1 MTKLNK
7 ITVLLASV
15 AFAGAVFAAPSTNAS
30 DNWVSGHGNVQVK
43 DSFGDC
49 WRNSVWTPATAAAGC
64 GAVVAQAKQ
73 AEAVVAPA
81 EVKPVVNAQK
91 VTLAADAYFDYDKS
105 VVKAEGKAKLYD
117 LAAKI
122 ANLNLETL
130 VATGHTDSRG
140 TDKYNQALSLRRANA
155 VKAYLVSK
163 GIAADRIL
171 VEGKGESELA
181 VSPEKTAAD
190 YAANRRVIIEVVGT
204 AK

>member
-43 DSFGDC
+43 DSSGDC

-64 GAVVAQAKQ
+64 GAVVAKAE
-73 AEAVVAPA
+73 EAVVTPDA
-81 EVKPVVNAQK
+81 KPVVNAQK

-105 VVKAEGKAKLYD
+105 VVKAEGKAKLND
-117 LAAKI
+117 LAAQI
-122 ANLNLETL
+122 GNLNLETL

-140 TDKYNQALSLRRANA
+140 SDKYNQALSLRRANA

-181 VSPEKTAAD
+181 VNPEKTAAD

>member
-43 DSFGDC
+43 DSSGDC

-64 GAVVAQAKQ
+64 GAVVAKAE
-73 AEAVVAPA
+73 EAVVTPDA
-81 EVKPVVNAQK
+81 KPVVNAQK

-105 VVKAEGKAKLYD
+105 VVKAEGKAKLND
-117 LAAKI
+117 LAAQI
-122 ANLNLETL
+122 GNLNLETL

-140 TDKYNQALSLRRANA
+140 SDKYNQALSMRRANA

>member
-1 MTKLNK
+1 MIKLNK

-43 DSFGDC
+43 DSSGDC

-64 GAVVAQAKQ
+64 GAVVAKAE
-73 AEAVVAPA
+73 EAVATPD
-81 EVKPVVNAQK
+81 VKPVVNAQK

-105 VVKAEGKAKLYD
+105 VVKAEGKAKLDD

-122 ANLNLETL
+122 GNLNLETL

-140 TDKYNQALSLRRANA
+140 SDKYNQALSLRRANA

-181 VSPEKTAAD
+181 VNPEKTAAD

>member
-43 DSFGDC
+43 DSSGDC

-64 GAVVAQAKQ
+64 GAVVAQAE
-73 AEAVVAPA
+73 EAVVTPDA
-81 EVKPVVNAQK
+81 KPVVNAQK

-105 VVKAEGKAKLYD
+105 VVKAEGKAKLND
-117 LAAKI
+117 LAAQI
-122 ANLNLETL
+122 GNLNLETL

-140 TDKYNQALSLRRANA
+140 SDKYNQALSMRRANA

-181 VSPEKTAAD
+181 VNPEKTAAD

>member
-43 DSFGDC
+43 DSSGDC
-49 WRNSVWTPATAAAGC
+49 WRNSVWTPATAAVGC
-64 GAVVAQAKQ
+64 GAVVAQAD
-73 AEAVVAPA
+73 EVVATPD
-81 EVKPVVNAQK
+81 VKPVVNAQK

-105 VVKAEGKAKLYD
+105 VVKAEGKAKLDD

-122 ANLNLETL
+122 SNLNLETL

-140 TDKYNQALSLRRANA
+140 SDKYNQALSMRRANA

>member
-7 ITVLLASV
+7 VTVLLASV
-15 AFAGAVFAAPSTNAS
+15 AFAGAVFAAPSTASS
-30 DNWVSGHGNVQVK
+30 DNWRNGHGNLQWK
-43 DSFGDC
+43 DTSGDC

-64 GAVVAQAKQ
+64 GAVVAQA
-73 AEAVVAPA
+73 ETTTPVAPA

-105 VVKAEGKAKLYD
+105 VVKAEGKAKLND

-122 ANLNLETL
+122 SNLNLETL

>member
-43 DSFGDC
+43 DSSGDC

-64 GAVVAQAKQ
+64 GAVVAKAE
-73 AEAVVAPA
+73 EAVVTPD
-81 EVKPVVNAQK
+81 VKPVVNAQK

-105 VVKAEGKAKLYD
+105 VVKAEGKAKLND

-122 ANLNLETL
+122 GNLNLETL

-140 TDKYNQALSLRRANA
+140 SDKYNQALSMRRANA

-181 VSPEKTAAD
+181 VNPEKTAAD

>member
-43 DSFGDC
+43 DSSGDC

-64 GAVVAQAKQ
+64 GAVVAQA
-73 AEAVVAPA
+73 ETTTPVAPA

-105 VVKAEGKAKLYD
+105 VVKAEGKAKLND

-130 VATGHTDSRG
+130 VATGHTASRG

>member
-43 DSFGDC
+43 DSSGDC

-64 GAVVAQAKQ
+64 GAVVAQAE
-73 AEAVVAPA
+73 EAVVTPDA
-81 EVKPVVNAQK
+81 KPVVNAQK

-105 VVKAEGKAKLYD
+105 VVKAEGKAKLND

-122 ANLNLETL
+122 GNLNLETL

-140 TDKYNQALSLRRANA
+140 SDKYNQALSLRRANA

-181 VSPEKTAAD
+181 VNPEKTAAD

>member
-43 DSFGDC
+43 DSSGDC

-64 GAVVAQAKQ
+64 GAVVAQA
-73 AEAVVAPA
+73 ETTTPVAPA

-91 VTLAADAYFDYDKS
+91 VTLAADAYFDHDKS
-105 VVKAEGKAKLYD
+105 VVKAEGKAKLDD

>member
-43 DSFGDC
+43 DSSGDC

-64 GAVVAQAKQ
+64 GAVVAQVE
-73 AEAVVAPA
+73 EAVVTPDA
-81 EVKPVVNAQK
+81 KPVVNAQK

-105 VVKAEGKAKLYD
+105 VVKAEGKAKLDD

-122 ANLNLETL
+122 GDLNLETL

-140 TDKYNQALSLRRANA
+140 SDKYNQALSMRRANA

-181 VSPEKTAAD
+181 VNPEKTAAD

>member
-43 DSFGDC
+43 DSSGDC
-49 WRNSVWTPATAAAGC
+49 WRNSVWTPATAAVGC
-64 GAVVAQAKQ
+64 GAVVAQAD
-73 AEAVVAPA
+73 EVVATPD
-81 EVKPVVNAQK
+81 VKPVVNAQK

-105 VVKAEGKAKLYD
+105 VVKAEGKAKLND

-122 ANLNLETL
+122 SNLNLETL

-140 TDKYNQALSLRRANA
+140 SDKYNQALSMRRANA

>member
-43 DSFGDC
+43 DSSGDC

-64 GAVVAQAKQ
+64 GAVVAQA
-73 AEAVVAPA
+73 ETTTPVAPA

-91 VTLAADAYFDYDKS
+91 VTLAADAYFDHDKS
-105 VVKAEGKAKLYD
+105 VVKAEGKAKLND

>member
-43 DSFGDC
+43 DSSGDC

-64 GAVVAQAKQ
+64 GAVVAQA
-73 AEAVVAPA
+73 ETTTPVAPA

-105 VVKAEGKAKLYD
+105 VVKAEGKAKLDD

>member
-43 DSFGDC
+43 DSSGDC

-64 GAVVAQAKQ
+64 GAVVAKAE
-73 AEAVVAPA
+73 EAVVTPDA
-81 EVKPVVNAQK
+81 KPVVNAQK

-105 VVKAEGKAKLYD
+105 VVKAEGKAKLND
-117 LAAKI
+117 LAAQI
-122 ANLNLETL
+122 GNLNLETL

-140 TDKYNQALSLRRANA
+140 SDKYNQALSMRRANA

-181 VSPEKTAAD
+181 VNPEKTAAD

>member
-43 DSFGDC
+43 DSSGDC

-64 GAVVAQAKQ
+64 GAVVAQA
-73 AEAVVAPA
+73 ETTTPVAPA

-105 VVKAEGKAKLYD
+105 VVKAEGKAKLND